1 MRSNTCGKRRVR
13 QEMGK
18 ASDGQKK
25 VMGKGKQQARESNGQ
40 GKAMG
45 KGKQQA
51 RESSNTCGKRWV
63 RQATGK
69 ERDG

>member
-1 MRSNTCGKRRVR
+1 MGVGVIGMRSNTCGKRRVR

-18 ASDGQKK
+18 ASDRQKK
-25 VMGKGKQQARESNGQ
+25 VMGKGKRW
-40 GKAMG
+40 
-45 KGKQQA
+45 A